1 MVSLKF
7 LSEISDDYRTHRT
20 DRNSRV
26 DFNLPR
32 TEETFDPL
40 KSLLRKLYNQLH
52 FWKSLAKEEKEEYC
66 RIRLIDV
73 HILVASYVLLVCDVL
88 TRFCSGL
95 KKR

>member
-7 LSEISDDYRTHRT
+7 LSEISDDYRT